1 MCSNRISLCYWVWL
15 YRRIFVQAFCRRHLR
30 LKSVPKFCLVHI
42 LLLLSFRNFYFISS
56 YTSGSL
62 ITLMEFFPPI
72 SLYRIIYELSPPPS
86 MGPFSDFSGVHLGD
100 LSDPEN
106 GILVLLIIM
115 VLEWPI
121 FLFLTLY
128 LDEFGCLR
136 NGIRKLLTA
145 SRPNGSYQ
153 TPQKPSTQT
162 QEFEASIEIDRTDI
176 LREVHPKYFYLY
188 ICHVLL
194 AIGLRKGIADTVKC

>member
-1 MCSNRISLCYWVWL
+1 
-15 YRRIFVQAFCRRHLR
+15 
-30 LKSVPKFCLVHI
+30 
-42 LLLLSFRNFYFISS
+42 
-56 YTSGSL
+56 
-62 ITLMEFFPPI
+62 MEFFPPI

-86 MGPFSDFSGVHLGD
+86 EGFFSDFSGVHLGD
-100 LSDPEN
+100 LSNPKN
-106 GILVLLIIM
+106 GILVLLIVM

-153 TPQKPSTQT
+153 TLRKPSTQP
-162 QEFEASIEIDRTDI
+162 QEFEASIEIDRTNI
-176 LREVHPKYFYLY
+176 LREVQPKYFYLCMCY
-188 ICHVLL
+188 VLL
-194 AIGLRKGIADTVKC
+194 TIGLRRGTADTIKC